1 MRVLLSFIAQKIY
14 PKDYQILE
22 IRLSVAY
29 KKIDDSYRSNYCLF
43 TKFLISGEDHRFRY
57 HFGFDFIAILRAIRN
72 RLFYKKMEGASTI
85 EQQLVRVLTNNF
97 QRTFNRKI
105 KEIFLSTTI
114 QNIVPKKDIPYV
126 YLETAYYGN
135 NIWGLSKTLNSMN
148 ISSAVSFE
156 KAAEVIAC
164 IKYPY
169 NSMNTPKRNLL
180 ILKRKA
186 HLLRLYEKHNN
197 SKLLKVYG

>member
-1 MRVLLSFIAQKIY
+1 
-14 PKDYQILE
+14 
-22 IRLSVAY
+22 
-29 KKIDDSYRSNYCLF
+29 
-43 TKFLISGEDHRFRY
+43 
-57 HFGFDFIAILRAIRN
+57 
-72 RLFYKKMEGASTI
+72 
-85 EQQLVRVLTNNF
+85 
-97 QRTFNRKI
+97 
-105 KEIFLSTTI
+105 
-114 QNIVPKKDIPYV
+114 
-126 YLETAYYGN
+126 
-135 NIWGLSKTLNSMN
+135 MN